1 MSERTEVTK
10 VVENV
15 DRLFSEIVVNGES
28 HVSDRYVPPEP
39 ANTPVLN
46 TNQSE
51 DEEEQTAEQ
60 NDEPVQG
67 EYVKAVELN
76 NILHDFNDE
85 ELAERVTEVQGD
97 ITRIDGDISDI
108 NNSITGIEADI
119 ESAEGD
125 IADLNSDVNRIDTTI
140 GTVQTDIGRL
150 NNRVSDVEGSVS
162 NLQSDVTD
170 IDSDVDTLQ
179 IDVGGLQS
187 ELTTLNNLLG
197 TIQSRVN
204 EINTLIP
211 NQASAQNQLADK
223 GFVNSSI
230 ASNTANFM
238 GTYTSLTDIEAIPNP
253 TNNDYAFLQTT
264 DQAGNTVYKRYKYSA
279 DTTQWL
285 YEYDLNNSSFTAEQ
299 WATINSG
306 LTQSSVAQ
314 SILNAIDALDVASAG
329 GSGKYISEIQENN
342 GKIQATE
349 GSIASAVTSGDNSPV
364 SSDAVAQAITDLC
377 ASAVGGSGKYIAT
390 LQQTDGKVLAT
401 EGTFSNT
408 VQSGDYAPVTSDAVA
423 QAIASSGV
431 SAVDAVVSGCM
442 SPVTSNAVANWSP
455 NNFTVGNAM
464 HIGANGTIYADGS
477 CANYPMIKFKDSSD
491 PYGNGVVIGGGGA
504 VVIGGGESADT
515 YYSGAGLAGG
525 DDVMAITNDG
535 AIEFASNLQD
545 GYACRKVMT
554 FSTSGYLSVPSTF
567 TTSMDNNGSWW
578 VDTNP
583 RGKFVGTNGGSTG
596 GWSPLLAGKTVN
608 GKYELGSLNNTIYLN
623 YYCDS
628 RTTNGIDKTIF
639 EYAQGGTPIWYGNVC
654 GTASSVACASDS
666 AKLNG
671 YGSSIS
677 ATANTVVARDAN
689 GYIYGSY
696 FNSNIGDENINS
708 YGGTALI
715 FSGSDHWFRRT
726 PPSCVC
732 VGSAGSAGAVWY
744 GSAVFCIWCSSG
756 NYWVCN
762 RCSFPAMLTPLSTQ
776 INSCHKRKAL
786 AGLMGAIFAS
796 GACCCISGCSTDI
809 GNWNSCVAGTRVYQ
823 Y

>member
-28 HVSDRYVPPEP
+28 HVSDRYVPPESVN
-39 ANTPVLN
+39 APVLS

-60 NDEPVQG
+60 NNEPVQG

-76 NILHDFNDE
+76 NVLHDFNDE

-125 IADLNSDVNRIDTTI
+125 ISDLNSDVNRIDTTI
-140 GTVQTDIGRL
+140 GTVQSDIGRL
-150 NNRVSDVEGSVS
+150 NNRVSDVEGSVT
-162 NLQSDVTD
+162 NLQSDVTN
-170 IDSDVDTLQ
+170 IDSDVGTLQ

-238 GTYTSLTDIEAIPNP
+238 GTYTTLADIEAIPNP

-264 DQAGNTVYKRYKYSA
+264 DSAGNTLYKRYKYSA
-279 DTTQWL
+279 DVTQWL

-306 LTQSSVAQ
+306 LTQSSVSQ
-314 SILNAIDALDVASAG
+314 SILNAINALDVASAG
-329 GSGKYISEIQENN
+329 GSGKYISEIQESN

-349 GSIASAVTSGDNSPV
+349 GTLSNCVCSGDTCPV
-364 SSDAVAQAITDLC
+364 TSDAVAQAITDLC
-377 ASAVGGSGKYIAT
+377 ASAIGGSGKYIAT

-423 QAIASSGV
+423 QAIASAGV

-442 SPVTSNAVANWSP
+442 SPVTSNAVANWCPS
-455 NNFTVGNAM
+455 
-464 HIGANGTIYADGS
+464 YAVCAGQSYCVMDY
-477 CANYPMIKFKDSSD
+477 CANTTPLYVG
-491 PYGNGVVIGGGGA
+491 YA
-504 VVIGGGESADT
+504 
-515 YYSGAGLAGG
+515 GAGLTCAQVTHLVAFSTNYISGKTIMKDASKATIQSWLGLGSASYCSTRAGG
-525 DDVMAITNDG
+525 SVTYVPWSGTDG
-535 AIEFASNLQD
+535 CPLLTGNFLAYWNGAYDSNGNSNL
-545 GYACRKVMT
+545 R
-554 FSTSGYLSVPSTF
+554 
-567 TTSMDNNGSWW
+567 
-578 VDTNP
+578 
-583 RGKFVGTNGGSTG
+583 
-596 GWSPLLAGKTVN
+596 
-608 GKYELGSLNNTIYLN
+608 
-623 YYCDS
+623 YYC
-628 RTTNGIDKTIF
+628 
-639 EYAQGGTPIWYGNVC
+639 GGAFGS
-654 GTASSVACASDS
+654 ASAWNAST
-666 AKLNG
+666 
-671 YGSSIS
+671 S
-677 ATANTVVARDAN
+677 ATANTVVARDGN
-689 GYIYGSY
+689 GYIYGTY
-696 FNSNIGDENINS
+696 FNSSIGDENINS
-708 YGGTALI
+708 YGGASLI
-715 FSGSDHWFRRT
+715 FSGSDKWLRRT

-732 VGSAGSAGAVWY
+732 VGSAGYALSASYADSAG
-744 GSAVFCIWCSSG
+744 SAGYATS
-756 NYWVCN
+756 
-762 RCSFPAMLTPLSTQ
+762 
-776 INSCHKRKAL
+776 
-786 AGLMGAIFAS
+786 AGYAS
-796 GACCCISGCSTDI
+796 GACYAVCLYPTISNALCTYSSCLCNRCNFPVLAFSCCGCVKYLPASARIPVQCASNYYTT
-809 GNWNSCVAGTRVYQ
+809 GMRVVL
-823 Y
+823 